1 MEIAILITPIMPE
14 TSNKMLVQL
23 GLTEQD
29 KEWET
34 LNNNNQIKPETKV
47 ISKGEPLFVRLEK
60 EEEIEYIKNA
70 MKK

>member
-1 MEIAILITPIMPE
+1 MPE

-23 GLTEQD
+23 GLTKQD
-29 KEWET
+29 KDWET

>member
-1 MEIAILITPIMPE
+1 
-14 TSNKMLVQL
+14 MLVQL

-29 KEWET
+29 KDWET

>member
-1 MEIAILITPIMPE
+1 MPE

-29 KEWET
+29 KDWET

>member
-1 MEIAILITPIMPE
+1 MSE
-14 TSNKMLVQL
+14 TSNKMLAQL

-60 EEEIEYIKNA
+60 EEEIEPYQEPETSLDQSLEA
-70 MKK
+70 

>member
-1 MEIAILITPIMPE
+1 MPE
-14 TSNKMLVQL
+14 TTNKMLVQL
-23 GLTEQD
+23 GFTEQD
-29 KEWET
+29 KVCET
-34 LNNNNQIKPETKV
+34 LINNNQIKPETIV